1 MSDIAGRGEKILLRA
16 RGVHVVVDSR
26 RLVDGVDAEIRGGEV
41 VGLIGPNG
49 AGKTTLLRVL
59 AKLLD
64 PTDGS
69 VTLDQIPLAQITPA
83 TFARRCAYLAQGA
96 HAHWPLS
103 VERVVALGRL
113 PYLDWRQMLGD
124 NDRAAI
130 ENAMQA
136 AEVEHLRERAVTTL
150 SGGERMRVLLARI
163 FASQPQII
171 LADEPIA
178 ALDPY
183 HQLHVME
190 LLREHAQAENSSHE
204 SNKSHAV
211 LAVLHDLN
219 LAARFCDRLLLMAN
233 GRIVANGTPRE
244 VLTIQNLQ
252 NVYGVNALI
261 RDGGSGS
268 DNDNGNEFSVM
279 LRCRQT

>member
-1 MSDIAGRGEKILLRA
+1 MMNAPAAKLFLRA
-16 RGVHVVVDSR
+16 RDVRVAIDSR
-26 RLVDGVDAEIRGGEV
+26 QLLDDVCAELNAGEM

-59 AKLLD
+59 AKLLEPD
-64 PTDGS
+64 SGDVIFEQT
-69 VTLDQIPLAQITPA
+69 PLAQITSA
-83 TFARRCAYLAQGA
+83 AFARRCAYLAQGA
-96 HAHWPLS
+96 HAYWPLN

-113 PYLDWRQMLGD
+113 PHLDWRQALAKS
-124 NDRAAI
+124 DRLAI
-130 ENAMQA
+130 ENAMRA
-136 AEVEHLRERAVTTL
+136 AEVDHLRERAVTTL

-190 LLREHAQAENSSHE
+190 LLREHAHAEG
-204 SNKSHAV
+204 KSHAV

-233 GRIVANGTPRE
+233 GRIVANGSPRD
-244 VLTIQNLQ
+244 VLTVENLRD
-252 NVYGVNALI
+252 VYGVNALI
-261 RDGGSGS
+261 NDQGG
-268 DNDNGNEFSVM
+268 DNASEFSVM
-279 LRCRQT
+279 LTGRQV

>member
-1 MSDIAGRGEKILLRA
+1 MSSTQTSISHTPTHLLCARNVRVAIDSHALLDDVSAELYAG
-16 RGVHVVVDSR
+16 
-26 RLVDGVDAEIRGGEV
+26 EI

-59 AKLLD
+59 AKLLEPD
-64 PTDGS
+64 NGS
-69 VTLDQIPLAQITPA
+69 VMLDQIPLPQIAPA

-96 HAHWPLS
+96 HAYWPLS

-113 PYLDWRQMLGD
+113 PHLDWRQTLGD
-124 NDRAAI
+124 NDRTAI
-130 ENAMQA
+130 ENAMLA

-163 FASQPQII
+163 FASQPQMI

-190 LLREHAQAENSSHE
+190 LLREHA
-204 SNKSHAV
+204 HAGDKTRAV
-211 LAVLHDLN
+211 IAVLHDLN

-233 GRIVANGTPRE
+233 GRVVASGSPRA
-244 VLTIQNLQ
+244 VLTVANLQ
-252 NVYGVNALI
+252 NVYGVNAVI
-261 RDGGSGS
+261 A
-268 DNDNGNEFSVM
+268 DNAGALSVT
-279 LRCRQT
+279 LTCRSA

>member
-1 MSDIAGRGEKILLRA
+1 MSESAATNAPTTKNLLCA
-16 RGVHVVVDSR
+16 RNVRVVVDSR
-26 RLVDGVDAEIRGGEV
+26 HPVDGVDADIRAGEV

-49 AGKTTLLRVL
+49 AGKTTLLRVM
-59 AKLLD
+59 AKLLE
-64 PTDGS
+64 PQHGE
-69 VTLDQIPLAQITPA
+69 VTFDDIPLAQITPA
-83 TFARRCAYLAQGA
+83 VFARRCAYLAQGA

-113 PYLDWRQMLGD
+113 PYLDWRQAPGD

-130 ENAMQA
+130 EKAMRA
-136 AEVEHLRERAVTTL
+136 AEVEHLRARAVTTL

-190 LLREHAQAENSSHE
+190 LLREHAHADRQ
-204 SNKSHAV
+204 SHAV

-233 GRIVANGTPRE
+233 GRVVASGAPRD
-244 VLTIQNLQ
+244 VLTVENLRD
-252 NVYGVNALI
+252 VYGVNAAI
-261 RDGGSGS
+261 SDSG
-268 DNDNGNEFSVM
+268 DVFSVM
-279 LRCRQT
+279 LTCRQA